1 MSFIAFCCLCFKG
14 EIRMNIRKLYIF
26 YKTASCLNMSQ
37 VAKEMYVSQPS
48 ISQCIS
54 EIESEI
60 GTKLFD
66 RIGRRLYLTHE
77 GEIFY
82 EYTRRMLNIYEEA
95 INVVQTSNSNKG
107 KLVIGA
113 STTIGTYIMPYIIHK
128 FNKQEKDIQISMI
141 IDNKDHIE
149 DLLLHNKVDLAFV
162 EGSINS
168 KEIISRDIWT
178 DELVF
183 VSSLDHEWNG
193 KEFLELDDLKNN
205 TFIIREGGSGTRER
219 FESFLENK
227 EMVFDSYIELSNI
240 EAILNYVKLNIGV
253 SCVPYMSVL
262 PEEKSNSI
270 NVYRLK
276 DCHITRSLYSA
287 IHKDKYISSHIK
299 CFMDFCNQI
308 DILDNI
314 SKEV

>member
-1 MSFIAFCCLCFKG
+1 
-14 EIRMNIRKLYIF
+14 
-26 YKTASCLNMSQ
+26 MSQ

-141 IDNKDHIE
+141 IDNK
-149 DLLLHNKVDLAFV
+149 
-162 EGSINS
+162 
-168 KEIISRDIWT
+168 
-178 DELVF
+178 
-183 VSSLDHEWNG
+183 
-193 KEFLELDDLKNN
+193 
-205 TFIIREGGSGTRER
+205 
-219 FESFLENK
+219 
-227 EMVFDSYIELSNI
+227 YNI
-240 EAILNYVKLNIGV
+240 E
-253 SCVPYMSVL
+253 
-262 PEEKSNSI
+262 
-270 NVYRLK
+270 
-276 DCHITRSLYSA
+276 
-287 IHKDKYISSHIK
+287 
-299 CFMDFCNQI
+299 
-308 DILDNI
+308 
-314 SKEV
+314 

>member
-1 MSFIAFCCLCFKG
+1 MSFIAFCCLRFKG

-95 INVVQTSNSNKG
+95 INVVQTSNSNEG

-162 EGSINS
+162 EGS
-168 KEIISRDIWT
+168 
-178 DELVF
+178 
-183 VSSLDHEWNG
+183 
-193 KEFLELDDLKNN
+193 
-205 TFIIREGGSGTRER
+205 
-219 FESFLENK
+219 
-227 EMVFDSYIELSNI
+227 LS
-240 EAILNYVKLNIGV
+240 
-253 SCVPYMSVL
+253 
-262 PEEKSNSI
+262 
-270 NVYRLK
+270 
-276 DCHITRSLYSA
+276 
-287 IHKDKYISSHIK
+287 
-299 CFMDFCNQI
+299 
-308 DILDNI
+308 
-314 SKEV
+314 

>member
-1 MSFIAFCCLCFKG
+1 
-14 EIRMNIRKLYIF
+14 MNIRKLYIF

-168 KEIISRDIWT
+168 KEIIS
-178 DELVF
+178 
-183 VSSLDHEWNG
+183 NG

-253 SCVPYMSVL
+253 SCVPY
-262 PEEKSNSI
+262 I
-270 NVYRLK
+270 
-276 DCHITRSLYSA
+276 
-287 IHKDKYISSHIK
+287 
-299 CFMDFCNQI
+299 
-308 DILDNI
+308 
-314 SKEV
+314 